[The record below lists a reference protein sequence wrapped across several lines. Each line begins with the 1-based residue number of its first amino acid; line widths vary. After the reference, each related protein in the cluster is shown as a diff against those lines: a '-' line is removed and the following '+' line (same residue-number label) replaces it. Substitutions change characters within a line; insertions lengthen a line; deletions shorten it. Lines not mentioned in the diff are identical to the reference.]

1 LLLFLTYHRVLVSP
15 HPKPEFYDILA
26 STLETHLQILN
37 SSSLHPLKPRELL
50 EKLPEKPS
58 FILSFDD
65 GTIDHFEVVLPLLVR
80 YSCEAIFFVPTAKLS
95 RTGYLTNDMVR
106 QMSQSR
112 QYIGLH
118 SHEHRRMDTMTE
130 PEIREQMHLCHAEL
144 EKLTGARSSIF
155 APPGGFINARVR
167 SAAVGSGVKAIRTMR
182 WGYNK
187 KLRLENLQCA
197 PINSRTTEKKFN
209 DILHYRNMNF
219 AYGLKETLKAILP
232 MSLYQRMRDRF
243 YAQNN

>member
-1 LLLFLTYHRVLVSP
+1 
-15 HPKPEFYDILA
+15 LA
-26 STLETHLQILN
+26 STLEKHLQTLR
-37 SSSLHPLKPRELL
+37 SSSLYPLKPRELL
-50 EKLPEKPS
+50 EKAPEKPS
-58 FILSFDD
+58 YILSFDD
-65 GTIDHFEVVLPLLVR
+65 GTIDHFEVVLPLLLR
-80 YSCEAIFFVPTAKLS
+80 YSCEAIFFVPTAKLN
-95 RTGYLTNDMVR
+95 RTGYITNDMVR

-130 PEIREQMHLCHAEL
+130 EEIREQMRTCHAEL

-155 APPGGFINARVR
+155 APPGGFINAQVR
-167 SAAVGSGVKAIRTMR
+167 LAAVESGVKAIRTMR

-187 KLRLENLQCA
+187 KLQLENLQCA
-197 PINSRTTEKKFN
+197 PINSRTTEKKFD
-209 DILHYRNMNF
+209 DILHCRGMNL

-243 YAQNN
+243 YVRNN